1 MTVYMCVQLA
11 GRVNLTAAQ
20 YYLTDRIWRK
30 NLMYVARVQRSRS
43 KTVTMEY
50 LTVAQSLLTSTLLRQ
65 SERVWQS
72 HLNASKS
79 LMVSMEESENDT

>member
-11 GRVNLTAAQ
+11 GRVNLTVAQ